1 MYRNAPDRTVA
12 EIGRDYA
19 AIHPEKTYQGSRQK
33 LVRLLEAQG
42 IKSVPESAH
51 PDWNTPP
58 VIEGDALI
66 MGDLHLPYH
75 DAAHVNRCIAAAHKL
90 GVTKLILAGDA
101 LDMRAFSHWPDD
113 FSDNERMLAS
123 NNVTQ
128 EILKLA
134 GELDAATAE
143 RLYQLADKIQP
154 ENGNIGEEIRTSRE
168 FFKILDDN
176 FGEVVYIMGNHEA
189 WVIRAIEKTIASA
202 DFARLF
208 VGETRWKV
216 SPYYWCKLISG
227 GVEWQ
232 IEHPKNSGKGSS
244 KKLSPVFLCN
254 IVMLHN
260 HHYSVQS
267 DPSGTWLAI
276 EPGMCA
282 DEKKIQYDNQRH
294 GTHDRHITGSVIIKD
309 GKAHLLNKFTDWS
322 LYL

>member
-176 FGEVVYIMGNHEA
+176 FGEV
-189 WVIRAIEKTIASA
+189 S
-202 DFARLF
+202 
-208 VGETRWKV
+208 
-216 SPYYWCKLISG
+216 
-227 GVEWQ
+227 
-232 IEHPKNSGKGSS
+232 
-244 KKLSPVFLCN
+244 
-254 IVMLHN
+254 
-260 HHYSVQS
+260 
-267 DPSGTWLAI
+267 
-276 EPGMCA
+276 
-282 DEKKIQYDNQRH
+282 
-294 GTHDRHITGSVIIKD
+294 
-309 GKAHLLNKFTDWS
+309 
-322 LYL
+322 